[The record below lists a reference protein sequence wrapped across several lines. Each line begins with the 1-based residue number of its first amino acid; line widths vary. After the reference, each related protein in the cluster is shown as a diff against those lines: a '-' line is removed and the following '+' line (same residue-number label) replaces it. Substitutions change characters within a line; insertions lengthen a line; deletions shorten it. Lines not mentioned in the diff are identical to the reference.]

1 MDIILTLLGFACLI
15 FGVLGCLLPILP
27 GPPIAYVGLLILNIT
42 TKVQFSTELLLFWL
56 FLVVI
61 IQVLDYFIPMLG
73 SKFSGGSKWGNWG
86 CALGTIAGM
95 FFLPWGVIMGPFL
108 GAVIGELL
116 GRKEFLQAIKS
127 GLASL
132 LGFFLGTIIKLL
144 LCFYFIYQFCVSG

>member
-144 LCFYFIYQFCVSG
+144 LCFYFIYQFCVNG